1 MDPETE
7 EKINE
12 IKLKHRS
19 SLKLEDWQRDQ
30 YYERQVDCVDR
41 VLYG

>member
-1 MDPETE
+1 MNAETE

-19 SLKLEDWQRDQ
+19 SLKLEDWQRDN
-30 YYERQVDCVDR
+30 YYMRQGECVDR
-41 VLYG
+41 VLNG